1 MRAVGALRRFAP
13 VFVLLVVAGCAT
25 LNAPFSPTPRPPPP
39 DPHTQMAA
47 LETRIFQIVQE
58 ERHKIDPNAKPLAL
72 DIELQGVARQRSLDM
87 AAKNYMAHTAPTGET
102 SASIIMDEDAKFQGL
117 LGENIAAQHYLKAY
131 GVDVDVFAHRFVDTW
146 LASQS
151 HRDNLAFAAYNRTGI
166 GAAVNGDTVYVTQLF
181 ATDMGLPPPSDAPPA
196 QTAPPPIILH
206 PPRIKP

>member
-1 MRAVGALRRFAP
+1 MRKAGALRRVAS
-13 VFVLLVVAGCAT
+13 VVVLLVCAGCAST
-25 LNAPFSPTPRPPPP
+25 SSFNTTPPPP
-39 DPHTQMAA
+39 PADPHTQMVA
-47 LETRIFQIVQE
+47 LETRIFELIQE

-72 DIELQGVARQRSLDM
+72 DAELQGVARQRSVDM

-146 LASQS
+146 LKSQS
-151 HRDNLAFAAYNRTGI
+151 HRDNLSYALYNRTGV

-181 ATDMGLPPPSDAPPA
+181 ATDMGLPPPPDAPAATEPS
-196 QTAPPPIILH
+196 PIVLH
-206 PPRIKP
+206 PPKS

>member
-1 MRAVGALRRFAP
+1 MRIAGALRRFAS
-13 VFVLLVVAGCAT
+13 VVVLLVVAGCASM
-25 LNAPFSPTPRPPPP
+25 NSFSTTPPPPPP
-39 DPHTQMAA
+39 DPHTQMVA

-72 DIELQGVARQRSLDM
+72 DIELQGVARQRSMDM

-146 LASQS
+146 LESQS
-151 HRDNLAFAAYNRTGI
+151 HRDNLAYAAYNRTGV

-181 ATDMGLPPPSDAPPA
+181 ATDMGLPPPPDAPPA
-196 QTAPPPIILH
+196 TEPPPIKLH
-206 PPRIKP
+206 PPKS